1 MQLTTIVN
9 FFLLT
14 AAILTQIIKHGPHL
28 AEHVQVTTQRDR
40 VMPKHTKGFTLI
52 ELMIVVAII
61 GILAAAAIPVYQGY
75 VVKSQIGRAVS
86 ELGAY
91 RSGFESNITGTSGIN
106 NQSLGYS
113 PSNLTTGNIS
123 TEIGTLN
130 ADGSGHLQ
138 VTMGGNAHPN
148 LAGVILRFER
158 TVAGEWRC
166 VIDKSAASQWRASY
180 TPANCTVL

>member
-1 MQLTTIVN
+1 MSGNGGNLHSLRDLPGTYEKSG
-9 FFLLT
+9 LG
-14 AAILTQIIKHGPHL
+14 II
-28 AEHVQVTTQRDR
+28 QRGE
-40 VMPKHTKGFTLI
+40 VMENHTKGFTLI

-61 GILAAAAIPVYQGY
+61 GILAAVAIPAYQGY
-75 VVKSQIGRAVS
+75 LVKSQIGRAVS

-91 RSGFESNITGTSGIN
+91 RSGFEANTTGTSGLN

-113 PSNLTTGNIS
+113 PSNLTTGNVA

-130 ADGSGHLQ
+130 SDGSGHLQ

-148 LAGVILRFER
+148 LVGVILRFER

>member
-1 MQLTTIVN
+1 MDRHNLV
-9 FFLLT
+9 
-14 AAILTQIIKHGPHL
+14 KHGPHL
-28 AEHVQVTTQRDR
+28 AEHVPVTTQRDIA
-40 VMPKHTKGFTLI
+40 MPNHTKGFTLI

-91 RSGFESNITGTSGIN
+91 RSGFESNITGTAGIN

-113 PSNLTTGNIS
+113 PSNLTTGDIA